1 MKYIVTRDKQ
11 DSGAPIAMWDANAV
25 VVMNEEGYWLGDTP
39 ATVIIEEYEV
49 KEFIEQYGIHIQ
61 EGEMRTMERVV
72 HWITEEE

>member
-25 VVMNEEGYWLGDTP
+25 VVMNEEGYWCGDTP

-49 KEFIEQYGIHIQ
+49 KEFIE
-61 EGEMRTMERVV
+61 
-72 HWITEEE
+72 